1 MFRSVDKYCKGIY
14 LFYFCLLRIDYVF
27 TFAIRKVCVSES
39 RAFDSHLCVLLRKYA
54 LPNET

>member
-14 LFYFCLLRIDYVF
+14 LFYFCLLHIGYAF
-27 TFAIRKVCVSES
+27 TFAIRKV
-39 RAFDSHLCVLLRKYA
+39 CVLLRKYA